1 MPFAVTI
8 VAPPGYQHSLAFLEL
23 AETVHY
29 GLRALGHDS
38 VLTTDGVLPGRR
50 HVVLGA
56 NLLATDPIPLAP
68 DAILYNLEQI
78 APGSPWL
85 KPEMLALF
93 RRHPVWDYSAR
104 NADAL
109 VALGLP
115 RPQVVP
121 IGYVPQL
128 TRIAPAA
135 AEDID
140 VLFYGTLNE
149 RRARVLEALR
159 ARGANVVHAFGKYA
173 GERDALIARA
183 KLCLNVHHYDAK
195 VFEIVRVSYLLANA
209 RAVVSERGA
218 DVEDERAFE
227 PGVAFAPY
235 DRLVDRCLAL
245 LAAPDERRRLA
256 QAGFELMR
264 ARSEPAYLAAA
275 LSAA

>member
-8 VAPPGYQHSLAFLEL
+8 VAPPGYPHSLAFLEV
-23 AETVHY
+23 AETVHH
-29 GLRALGHDS
+29 GLRALGHDC
-38 VLTTDGVLPGRR
+38 VLTTEGALPGRT
-50 HVVLGA
+50 HIVLGA

-85 KPEMLALF
+85 KPEMLELF
-93 RRHPVWDYSAR
+93 RRHAVWDYSRR

-115 RPQVVP
+115 RPKVVP

-135 AEDID
+135 TEDID
-140 VLFYGTLNE
+140 VLFYGTLND
-149 RRARVLEALR
+149 RRARILDALR
-159 ARGANVVHAFGKYA
+159 VRGANVVHAFGRYA
-173 GERDALIARA
+173 AERDALVARA

-195 VFEIVRVSYLLANA
+195 VFEIVRVSYLLANG
-209 RAVVSERGA
+209 RAVVSERGSDA
-218 DVEDERAFE
+218 DEERAFE

-235 DRLVDRCLAL
+235 DGLVDRCLAL
-245 LAAPDERRRLA
+245 LADGDERRRLGA
-256 QAGFELMR
+256 AGFDVMR
-264 ARSEPAYLAAA
+264 ARDASAFLASA
-275 LSAA
+275 LR